1 MTARVEPQ
9 GIEPCLQ
16 ACKAR
21 VIPVDHGP
29 REDYMKFFVV
39 VFVPIL
45 MLMAIIV
52 VSDWWDHRRR

>member
-1 MTARVEPQ
+1 
-9 GIEPCLQ
+9 
-16 ACKAR
+16 
-21 VIPVDHGP
+21 
-29 REDYMKFFVV
+29 MKFFVV